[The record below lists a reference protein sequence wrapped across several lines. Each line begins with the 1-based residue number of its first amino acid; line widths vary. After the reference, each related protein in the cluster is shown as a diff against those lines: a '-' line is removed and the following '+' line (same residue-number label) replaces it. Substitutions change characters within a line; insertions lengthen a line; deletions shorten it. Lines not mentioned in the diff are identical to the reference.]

1 MTIADIKK
9 TAMLAGLR
17 RRQLRFERYSCTNP
31 RTSSALD
38 NPTSHGRS
46 GSTTTPRPA
55 AEAAAAMPD
64 GRQQA
69 TVDTALTP
77 AATGVIFSA
86 WFMITT
92 LSCQPARL
100 PTESLYARTPAMK
113 L

>member
-31 RTSSALD
+31 RTSSTID

-55 AEAAAAMPD
+55 APAAAAMPD

-69 TVDTALTP
+69 IVDSALTA
-77 AATGVIFSA
+77 AATGVIFSVC
-86 WFMITT
+86 FIILT
-92 LSCQPARL
+92 SPCQQARL
-100 PTESLYARTPAMK
+100 LTERLCE
-113 L
+113 